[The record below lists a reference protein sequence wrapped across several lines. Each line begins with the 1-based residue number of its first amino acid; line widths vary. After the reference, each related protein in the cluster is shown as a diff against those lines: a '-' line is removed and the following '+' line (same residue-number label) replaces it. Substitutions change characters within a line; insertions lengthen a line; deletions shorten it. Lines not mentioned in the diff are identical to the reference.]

1 MTLDSTRCIDRT
13 LLIDADDT
21 LWENN
26 VFYLRCTSRL
36 HAYLEPFGIGAGLAQ
51 ETLDR
56 IGRGT
61 VLELGYGPEG
71 YIAAVVRTAAALL
84 REVGVE
90 PTPDHLE
97 SARRIAEPIRRPPM
111 VLLDGVRE
119 TLLALRP
126 TSRLIL
132 VTKGDEKTQLEKL
145 ARSGLGP
152 LFDRKY
158 VIAEKDADVY
168 REIARELG
176 LDPRCSWMVGNSPK
190 SDINP
195 AVEAGLSAVYVPHD
209 HTWTAEHA
217 HLARPDRVTVLSTF
231 ADLLPLFGVPA
242 REPA

>member
-1 MTLDSTRCIDRT
+1 MCSKSTRCMDRT

-26 VFYLRCTSRL
+26 IFYLRCTSRL
-36 HAYLEPFGIGAGLAQ
+36 YDYLAPFGIAAELAQ

-56 IGRGT
+56 IESGT
-61 VLELGYGPEG
+61 VRELGYGPEG
-71 YIAAVVRTAAALL
+71 YIEAVVRSAESLL
-84 REVGVE
+84 RSVGVE
-90 PTPDHLE
+90 PTPDHLG
-97 SARRIAEPIRRPPM
+97 SARRIAEPTRRPPM

-132 VTKGDEKTQLEKL
+132 VTKGDKRTQREKL

-152 LFDRKY
+152 LFDHKY
-158 VIAEKDADVY
+158 VVPEKDADVY
-168 REIARELG
+168 RGIARELG

-195 AVEAGLSAVYVPHD
+195 AVEAGLGAVYVPHD

-217 HLARPDRVTVLSTF
+217 HLAQPERVTVLGSF
-231 ADLLPLFGVPA
+231 PDLLPLFGVATP
-242 REPA
+242 EPA